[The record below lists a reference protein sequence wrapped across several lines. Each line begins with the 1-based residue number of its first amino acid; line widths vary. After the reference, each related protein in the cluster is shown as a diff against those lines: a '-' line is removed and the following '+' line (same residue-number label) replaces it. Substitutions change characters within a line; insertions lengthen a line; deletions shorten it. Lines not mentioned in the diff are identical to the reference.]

1 MAKIEETIFN
11 LGSSHLSAW
20 KVLRKEDKL
29 FLDTFG
35 YTDFPPTNGDEDAW
49 ISEVEVAL
57 SDLCREKSLKGEA
70 SFILP
75 GNVLLSKTLRVPKV
89 ELDKQKKVVAFELS
103 QKMPFPLE
111 NLLWDFLVIDDDGIE
126 QEILSFAIKPEVV
139 EKLIQVIFRCGI
151 IPKLF
156 TPGSA
161 LDYHAIQGVDTNEQL
176 EDSLFINFG
185 SRTTNLTFI
194 SSSGFL
200 LRSLSF
206 GGSQLTEALA
216 SAFGIT
222 YSKAEDL
229 KLKDS
234 TGEKA
239 FNDEDPSFTTLQGT
253 NENFLNKYMQE
264 ISRSI
269 VTYKR
274 LKKGRLPT
282 SLIITGRAIRSK
294 GIVET
299 LSQTQQLR
307 INYFDPYS
315 QLEISPNIEKSSCNE
330 LPYIGS
336 EALGLSK
343 QLIYQNDRPVL
354 NLMPKGK
361 TQQLESK
368 KKLPWMIALA
378 FVVSFMPLPWYLN
391 SVNQE
396 MTLIQ
401 EIESVEEEIKHSND
415 ELIVSKSRNQSLNLL
430 QEINRSAS
438 VRFSKLYNLSNQ
450 TTNIQQFINHLQS
463 VFDRNVNDN
472 AWIDELKFNT
482 IKPPVG
488 NTIRNEGAQTEDI
501 NVVNIVGRYLV
512 KLTAE
517 NTDLTFEER
526 KDKLLENNGIRQES
540 ITNSFSE
547 INGVRKI
554 RKKVF
559 SIEGKGDLY
568 NRQFTHFEI
577 ELEIDL

>member
-11 LGSSHLSAW
+11 LGSSHLTAW
-20 KVLRKEDKL
+20 KVLKKGEKL

-35 YTDFPPTNGDEDAW
+35 HTDLPPASGDEDAW

-57 SDLCREKSLKGEA
+57 VDLCREKGLKGEA

-89 ELDKQKKVVAFELS
+89 ELEKQKKVVAFELT

-126 QEILSFAIKPEVV
+126 QEILSFAIKPDLV

-185 SRTTNLTFI
+185 AKTTNLTFV
-194 SSSGFL
+194 SNSGFL

-206 GGSQLTEALA
+206 GGNQLTEALA

-222 YSKAEDL
+222 YAKGEDL

-234 TGEKA
+234 AGEMA
-239 FNDEDPSFTTLQGT
+239 LNEQDPSFINLQVT

-282 SLIITGRAIRSK
+282 NLIITGRTIKTK
-294 GIVET
+294 GLVET
-299 LSQTQQLR
+299 LSQTQQLK
-307 INYFDPYS
+307 INYFDPYP
-315 QLEISPNIEKSSCNE
+315 QLEISPNIEKLSSNE

-343 QLIYQNDRPVL
+343 QLIDQNDRPVL

-368 KKLPWMIALA
+368 KKLPWIIALA
-378 FVVSFMPLPWYLN
+378 FVVSLMPLPWYLN
-391 SVNQE
+391 LVNQKVA
-396 MTLIQ
+396 LIQ
-401 EIESVEEEIKHSND
+401 EIESVEGEIQRSND
-415 ELIVSKSRNQSLNLL
+415 ELIESKSKNKSLNLL
-430 QEINRSAS
+430 QEINRRSS
-438 VRFSKLYNLSNQ
+438 VRFTNLYKLSKQ
-450 TTNIQQFINHLQS
+450 TTRVQEFINNLQS

-482 IKPPVG
+482 IKSSAN
-488 NTIRNEGAQTEDI
+488 NTIGTESERPADMVLI
-501 NVVNIVGRYLV
+501 NIVGRYLV
-512 KLTAE
+512 KLTSE
-517 NTDLTFEER
+517 KPDLSFEDR

-540 ITNSFSE
+540 ITNSFSK
-547 INGVRKI
+547 INGVQKI

-568 NRQFTHFEI
+568 NRHFTHFEI
-577 ELEIDL
+577 ELEIEL

>member
-1 MAKIEETIFN
+1 MAKFEETIFN

-20 KVLRKEDKL
+20 KVLRKDDKL
-29 FLDTFG
+29 FLDTFDH
-35 YTDFPPTNGDEDAW
+35 TDLPATNGDEDAW

-57 SDLCREKSLKGEA
+57 LDLCREKGLKGEA
-70 SFILP
+70 NFILP

-89 ELDKQKKVVAFELS
+89 ELEKQKKVVAFELS

-156 TPGSA
+156 TPGAA
-161 LDYHAIQGVDTNEQL
+161 LDFHAVQEVNANEQL

-185 SRTTNLTFI
+185 ARTTNLTFI

-206 GGSQLTEALA
+206 GGNQLTEAMA
-216 SAFGIT
+216 SAFGII

-234 TGEKA
+234 TGEMA
-239 FNDEDPSFTTLQGT
+239 LSEEDPSFTTLQVT

-282 SLIITGRAIRSK
+282 NLIITGRTIK
-294 GIVET
+294 GKGLVET
-299 LSQTQQLR
+299 LSQTQQLK
-307 INYFDPYS
+307 INYFDPYP
-315 QLEISPNIEKSSCNE
+315 QLEISQNIEKTACNE

-343 QLIYQNDRPVL
+343 QLISQNDRPVL

-368 KKLPWMIALA
+368 KKLPWVIALA
-378 FVVSFMPLPWYLN
+378 FVISLMPLPWFLN
-391 SVNQE
+391 LVNQE
-396 MTLIQ
+396 DVLIK
-401 EIESVEEEIKHSND
+401 EIERVEDEIRSSNN
-415 ELIVSKSRNQSLNLL
+415 ELKESKLKNKSLNLF
-430 QEINRSAS
+430 QETNRRASIRINDLYRL
-438 VRFSKLYNLSNQ
+438 SKQ
-450 TTNIQQFINHLQS
+450 TTNFQEFINQLQS

-472 AWIDELKFNT
+472 AWIDELKINT
-482 IKPPVG
+482 IKPTVNNKILNESEQPV
-488 NTIRNEGAQTEDI
+488 DI
-501 NVVNIVGRYLV
+501 VVVNIVGRYLV
-512 KLTAE
+512 NLTTE
-517 NTDLTFEER
+517 NSDLSLEDR

-540 ITNSFSE
+540 ITNSFSK

-554 RKKVF
+554 LRKIF

>member
-1 MAKIEETIFN
+1 MAKIVETIFN

-20 KVLRKEDKL
+20 KVLRKDDKL
-29 FLDTFG
+29 FLDTFT
-35 YTDFPPTNGDEDAW
+35 YADFPPTNGDEDAW
-49 ISEVEVAL
+49 ISEVEVVL
-57 SDLCREKSLKGEA
+57 SDLCAEKSLKGEA

-111 NLLWDFLVIDDDGIE
+111 DLLWDFLVIDDDGIE

-139 EKLIQVIFRCGI
+139 EKLIHVIFRCGI

-161 LDYHAIQGVDTNEQL
+161 LDYYAIQGVDANEQL

-222 YSKAEDL
+222 YSKAEEL
-229 KLKDS
+229 RLKDS
-234 TGEKA
+234 TGESG
-239 FNDEDPSFTTLQGT
+239 FNEEDPSFKTLQVT
-253 NENFLNKYMQE
+253 TENFLNKYMQE

-274 LKKGRLPT
+274 LKKGKLPT
-282 SLIITGRAIRSK
+282 DLIITGRTIKNKRV
-294 GIVET
+294 VET

-307 INYFDPYS
+307 IKYFDPYS
-315 QLEISPNIEKSSCNE
+315 QIDISPNIEKSFCNE
-330 LPYIGS
+330 LPYLGS
-336 EALGLSK
+336 EAIGLSR
-343 QLIYQNDRPVL
+343 QLINQNGRPVI

-368 KKLPWMIALA
+368 KKLPWLISLA
-378 FVVSFMPLPWYLN
+378 FVISFIPLPWYLN
-391 SVNQE
+391 LANQGV
-396 MTLIQ
+396 TLIQ
-401 EIESVEEEIKHSND
+401 EIESVEKEINHSNK
-415 ELIVSKSRNQSLNLL
+415 ELIDSKTKNQSLNLL
-430 QEINRSAS
+430 QEINRKAS
-438 VRFSKLYNLSNQ
+438 VRFSELYKLSNQ
-450 TTNIQQFINHLQS
+450 TTNIQQFINQLQS

-472 AWIDELKFNT
+472 AWIDELNFNT
-482 IKPPVG
+482 IKSSASNSNRSESVQS
-488 NTIRNEGAQTEDI
+488 TDI

-517 NTDLTFEER
+517 NLDLSYEDR

-577 ELEIDL
+577 ELDIEL

>member
-1 MAKIEETIFN
+1 MAKFEETIFN

-20 KVLRKEDKL
+20 KVLRKDDKL
-29 FLDTFG
+29 FLDSFEH
-35 YTDFPPTNGDEDAW
+35 TDLPATNGDEDAW

-57 SDLCREKSLKGEA
+57 LDLCREKGLKGEA
-70 SFILP
+70 NFILP

-89 ELDKQKKVVAFELS
+89 ELEKQKKVVAFELS

-161 LDYHAIQGVDTNEQL
+161 LDFHAVQGVNANEQL

-185 SRTTNLTFI
+185 ARTTNLTFI

-206 GGSQLTEALA
+206 GGNQLTEALA
-216 SAFGIT
+216 SAFGIN

-234 TGEKA
+234 TGEMA
-239 FNDEDPSFTTLQGT
+239 LSEEDPSFTTLQVT

-282 SLIITGRAIRSK
+282 NLIITGRTIKSK
-294 GIVET
+294 GLVET
-299 LSQTQQLR
+299 LSQTQQLK
-307 INYFDPYS
+307 IKYFDPYP
-315 QLEISPNIEKSSCNE
+315 QLEISQNIEKTACND

-343 QLIYQNDRPVL
+343 QLINQTDRPVL

-368 KKLPWMIALA
+368 KKLPWLIALA
-378 FVVSFMPLPWYLN
+378 FVISLMPLPWFLN
-391 SVNQE
+391 LVNQE
-396 MTLIQ
+396 NVLIK
-401 EIESVEEEIKHSND
+401 EIERVEDEIKSSNN
-415 ELIVSKSRNQSLNLL
+415 ELKESKSKNKFLNLF
-430 QEINRSAS
+430 QETNRRA
-438 VRFSKLYNLSNQ
+438 
-450 TTNIQQFINHLQS
+450 
-463 VFDRNVNDN
+463 
-472 AWIDELKFNT
+472 
-482 IKPPVG
+482 
-488 NTIRNEGAQTEDI
+488 
-501 NVVNIVGRYLV
+501 
-512 KLTAE
+512 
-517 NTDLTFEER
+517 
-526 KDKLLENNGIRQES
+526 
-540 ITNSFSE
+540 
-547 INGVRKI
+547 
-554 RKKVF
+554 
-559 SIEGKGDLY
+559 SIELM
-568 NRQFTHFEI
+568 NFTN
-577 ELEIDL
+577 

>member
-1 MAKIEETIFN
+1 MIHHK
-11 LGSSHLSAW
+11 
-20 KVLRKEDKL
+20 
-29 FLDTFG
+29 
-35 YTDFPPTNGDEDAW
+35 
-49 ISEVEVAL
+49 
-57 SDLCREKSLKGEA
+57 
-70 SFILP
+70 
-75 GNVLLSKTLRVPKV
+75 
-89 ELDKQKKVVAFELS
+89 
-103 QKMPFPLE
+103 
-111 NLLWDFLVIDDDGIE
+111 
-126 QEILSFAIKPEVV
+126 
-139 EKLIQVIFRCGI
+139 
-151 IPKLF
+151 
-156 TPGSA
+156 
-161 LDYHAIQGVDTNEQL
+161 QL

-185 SRTTNLTFI
+185 SKTTNLTFI

-222 YSKAEDL
+222 YSKAEEL

-239 FNDEDPSFTTLQGT
+239 YNDEDPSFTTLQVT

-274 LKKGRLPT
+274 LKKGKLPT
-282 SLIITGRAIRSK
+282 NLIITGRTIKSK
-294 GIVET
+294 RIVET
-299 LSQTQQLR
+299 LSETQQLG
-307 INYFDPYS
+307 IKYFDPYS
-315 QLEISPNIEKSSCNE
+315 QLEISPNIEKSFCNE

-336 EALGLSK
+336 ELLGLTK
-343 QLIYQNDRPVL
+343 QLINQNDRPVL

-378 FVVSFMPLPWYLN
+378 FVVSLMPLPWYLN
-391 SVNQE
+391 LVNQE
-396 MTLIQ
+396 VTLIR
-401 EIESVEEEIKHSND
+401 EIESVEDEIKHSND
-415 ELIVSKSRNQSLNLL
+415 ELTVSKSRNQSLNLL
-430 QEINRSAS
+430 QEINRRAS
-438 VRFSKLYNLSNQ
+438 VRFSKLFKLSKQ
-450 TTNIQQFINHLQS
+450 TTNIQQFINDLQS

-482 IKPPVG
+482 IKSSVT
-488 NTIRNEGAQTEDI
+488 NTSRNEGVQQADI

-512 KLTAE
+512 KLTVE
-517 NTDLTFEER
+517 NLDLTFEDR

-547 INGVRKI
+547 INGVKKI